1 MKKLLFILTLAIV
14 GSVSVSAQ
22 TVQQNKRIQHG
33 VVNGELTKKETRQLK
48 KQQKKLKRI
57 KRKAMKDGVVTPK
70 EQARIQKQ
78 EAKLNRNIYRQKH
91 DGQEQIGR

>member
-1 MKKLLFILTLAIV
+1 MKKLLIILTLAIL
-14 GSVSVSAQ
+14 GSVSICAQ
-22 TVQQNKRIQHG
+22 TVQQNQRIQHG
-33 VVNGELTKKETRQLK
+33 VVTGELTKKEKGQLK

-70 EQARIQKQ
+70 EQSRIQKQ
-78 EAKLNRNIYRQKH
+78 EAKLNRKIYRQKH